1 VRALKTDPR
10 GAELPAQDRALVDF
24 AIQLTERP
32 SEMERGDLERLKAA
46 GFSEEQVLD
55 IVLITSLF
63 GFMNR
68 LADGL
73 GVELDPG
80 MKQMV
85 QKHADL

>member
-1 VRALKTDPR
+1 MRALKADPR

-24 AIQLTERP
+24 VLALTERP
-32 SEMERGDLERLKAA
+32 SEMERNDLKRLQSA

-63 GFMNR
+63 AFMNR

-80 MKQMV
+80 MKAMV
-85 QKHADL
+85 KKHADL